1 MPTSDYSYEI
11 RKAVRFYW
19 RTKKAA
25 HTKNRAGQRVDAG
38 NRGGA
43 TAGKNLD
50 GFSSNPSVHFDAD
63 PVFKTASYQERMRIL
78 CERMVQERLYTAAAV
93 LTTPPNAAKSGDFA
107 DLSTATSLNRLLQ
120 KFLAHVQIE
129 TGG

>member
-1 MPTSDYSYEI
+1 MTCPLT
-11 RKAVRFYW
+11 
-19 RTKKAA
+19 
-25 HTKNRAGQRVDAG
+25 
-38 NRGGA
+38 
-43 TAGKNLD
+43 
-50 GFSSNPSVHFDAD
+50 D

-78 CERMVQERLYTAAAV
+78 CERMVQERLYTVAAI
-93 LTTPPNAAKSGDFA
+93 LTSPPNAEKTGNFA